1 MMERLNSFKQNVQSL
16 NALLS
21 SSGGAQIQKMYS
33 TVYALCLVLRFP
45 GESHRLWIGRGG
57 AVEGVL
63 FPGPECMSAYREKDR
78 FLELQRKMLKGCKLI
93 EASYE
98 ENGHLVLK
106 ARSRDIDVWSIYT
119 WSSGKLYFSI
129 VEKGSDGVKSLSPWR
144 NQKWHREVEGGVE
157 SVMKLHIDELVPHIR
172 NPINEENIIPSGG
185 KLKKVVNKKRKFLKR
200 KRDNIKKDL
209 EKVMLADEI
218 QDWAISIEDE
228 HLPNREVYF
237 KGVKIKLD
245 EAENFYQK
253 RDLIFKKAKSFRAA
267 QGILIKRLE
276 DVSSEFE
283 VLKDDSSV
291 LEIVGQGLK
300 SSLRPTSPAW
310 PQVEAVERK
319 KVSAGVLE
327 GAALYEGT
335 NIKVAIG
342 QSAQANDGLR
352 IKWAKKDDLWFHL
365 EDQTSAHGFLKAEI
379 DTPLTPKL
387 FEVLGSA
394 LREHSKTKSDQI
406 DLIYTKVRY
415 LKSIK
420 GKPGLVKFKNE
431 KRIRVDYCEDWK
443 EILANL

>member
-1 MMERLNSFKQNVQSL
+1 
-16 NALLS
+16 
-21 SSGGAQIQKMYS
+21 
-33 TVYALCLVLRFP
+33 
-45 GESHRLWIGRGG
+45 
-57 AVEGVL
+57 
-63 FPGPECMSAYREKDR
+63 
-78 FLELQRKMLKGCKLI
+78 
-93 EASYE
+93 
-98 ENGHLVLK
+98 
-106 ARSRDIDVWSIYT
+106 
-119 WSSGKLYFSI
+119 
-129 VEKGSDGVKSLSPWR
+129 
-144 NQKWHREVEGGVE
+144 
-157 SVMKLHIDELVPHIR
+157 MKLHIDELVPHIR